1 MPSVGLRHALRLS
14 AAIPRASSVVAGRA
28 VARQRARGIGLVP
41 MVLESTSRGERAFDI
56 FSRLLQERIVML
68 SGPIH
73 DDNAALIVAQLLY
86 LEAQSV
92 ERPIHMYINS
102 PGGVVTAGLA
112 VYDTM
117 QYIKPPISTLCVGQ
131 ACSMGSLLL
140 AAGTPGMRRSLPNAR
155 IMIHQP
161 SGGASGMAAD
171 IEIAA
176 REILATREKLVGIY
190 AQHTGQSAKQIAK
203 VHDRDHFLSPSDAQ
217 DFGLIDEVVSNRS
230 AADANEV

>member
-1 MPSVGLRHALRLS
+1 
-14 AAIPRASSVVAGRA
+14 
-28 VARQRARGIGLVP
+28 